1 MKIQLMNKFT
11 TTLLLT
17 IVSISTQAQT
27 PKVVTDTRFAR
38 GATMAFGRIKS
49 AVVNG
54 GPSIKKRGF
63 CIAENPN
70 PTIDDSISTKQISNS
85 GTIYYFDKL
94 KPATKYYMRA
104 YATNNNNVTGYGE
117 VIKFYTLPKGA
128 ITYSYNNGG
137 SADENTRI
145 NNALTQACDI
155 FCSLTSIKKHFSVGY
170 GSGTPTAD
178 CNYTDSPWMNVGPN
192 TSYQRTGTIMHEM
205 QHGLGVIS
213 YSTQW
218 AGDILR
224 SGNGTGQWLGDRVSA
239 FLDFWDNATGSRLN
253 GDTQHMWPYGVNGA
267 HEDDGSLKTYYANAM
282 IGQALGEDGL
292 EHRSATFA
300 DPCYV
305 FDQEDTIKYYL
316 KNEST
321 ERGFYDSY
329 LVPTANGTLKW
340 RAMTTEAVTANDS
353 AAWYI
358 TFTPENQYYQLR
370 NAATGQYIT
379 YSGGIKTMTRNT
391 LTANDNF
398 HLMMGRVDVGS
409 GESSKRG
416 YWIIHPTNNWTPTCL
431 QANTNGNTGNATLNR
446 TNSATAQR
454 WLILTAEELKQVD
467 AASMNLIKEQLNAS
481 LANIKTLASVPHIE
495 EVEGTDNAFNTFLN
509 TIEQRME
516 QAANTNELVNL
527 NTEATE
533 AAFQFLCQVT
543 ATDIE
548 QPFDLTYMIQNA
560 GIDANDGWSTAAA
573 ISYSCGEFYEKTFDY
588 NQTIKSLPAG
598 NYIVRAQGFQRPGTS
613 AASYTNWTSSGDAKV
628 TAYLYAGTTSN
639 NTKLKHICADA
650 QSKKLGGTEVAVATN
665 LYIPNNMQ
673 AASKYFA
680 NGLYEN
686 EVNGKVSSDGG
697 SLKIGIRSTSMPTSY
712 WAIFDNF
719 RLNFYGNLDPTGIH
733 DITAKPV
740 VNQHIYSID
749 GRIISTGTNST
760 EGLKPG
766 LYIIGN
772 KKIIVK

>member
-1 MKIQLMNKFT
+1 
-11 TTLLLT
+11 
-17 IVSISTQAQT
+17 
-27 PKVVTDTRFAR
+27 
-38 GATMAFGRIKS
+38 
-49 AVVNG
+49 
-54 GPSIKKRGF
+54 
-63 CIAENPN
+63 
-70 PTIDDSISTKQISNS
+70 
-85 GTIYYFDKL
+85 
-94 KPATKYYMRA
+94 
-104 YATNNNNVTGYGE
+104 
-117 VIKFYTLPKGA
+117 
-128 ITYSYNNGG
+128 
-137 SADENTRI
+137 
-145 NNALTQACDI
+145 
-155 FCSLTSIKKHFSVGY
+155 
-170 GSGTPTAD
+170 
-178 CNYTDSPWMNVGPN
+178 
-192 TSYQRTGTIMHEM
+192 
-205 QHGLGVIS
+205 
-213 YSTQW
+213 
-218 AGDILR
+218 
-224 SGNGTGQWLGDRVSA
+224 
-239 FLDFWDNATGSRLN
+239 
-253 GDTQHMWPYGVNGA
+253 
-267 HEDDGSLKTYYANAM
+267 
-282 IGQALGEDGL
+282 
-292 EHRSATFA
+292 
-300 DPCYV
+300 
-305 FDQEDTIKYYL
+305 
-316 KNEST
+316 
-321 ERGFYDSY
+321 
-329 LVPTANGTLKW
+329 
-340 RAMTTEAVTANDS
+340 
-353 AAWYI
+353 
-358 TFTPENQYYQLR
+358 LR

-409 GESSKRG
+409 GESAKRG

-431 QANTNGNTGNATLNR
+431 QANTNGNTGNAPLNR

-613 AASYTNWTSSGDAKV
+613 AASYTNWTSSGNAKV
-628 TAYLYAGTTSN
+628 TAYLYAGTSSN

-719 RLNFYGNLDPTGIH
+719 RLHFYGNLDPTGIH

-740 VNQHIYSID
+740 ANQHIYSID